1 MTGVHTLTFICKESV
16 SGDSLSFSLAYFEL
30 SDFADRTAAQTLI
43 NATEFS
49 NSSGVQLIGT
59 PYSYVGWFSNDNYVT
74 YSQVN
79 YLAQGASKGIL
90 LRYAKNNIA
99 GGTVEVRLGGP
110 TGQKLGELEP
120 INLGSWSN
128 FVDAWVELDAE
139 EVDGIHDLTFIFK
152 GTGSWN
158 LESFS
163 IREATP
169 LKDLGN
175 TAESLAVDNS
185 LGFCEGD
192 CDTNN
197 QCKGNLICYERGGD
211 LTSGL
216 PPGCTGQAHTCGK

>member
-1 MTGVHTLTFICKESV
+1 MTGVHSLTFICKGSAA
-16 SGDSLSFSLAYFEL
+16 GDNSLFSLIYFEL

-43 NATEFS
+43 NASEFS
-49 NSSGVQLIGT
+49 DSFGVQLYGK
-59 PYSYVGWFSNDNYVT
+59 VLGWFGNDNFVV

-79 YLAQGASKGIL
+79 CLAQGATKGIL
-90 LRYAKNNIA
+90 LRYSKNNN
-99 GGTVEVRLGGP
+99 GGSIEVRLGGP
-110 TGQKLGELEP
+110 TGQTLGELEV
-120 INLGSWSN
+120 INVGSWSN

-139 EVDGIHDLTFIFK
+139 VYGIHDLTFIYK
-152 GTGSWN
+152 GTGGWTF
-158 LESFS
+158 ESFS